1 MDLRLLA
8 SRFLGLSRFVGF
20 RDPTSSRFS
29 RSPYKGG
36 RNESLK
42 SEKVILVCIH
52 HLQTLAAKFH

>member
-1 MDLRLLA
+1 MDSTLLA

-42 SEKVILVCIH
+42 SESYSIL
-52 HLQTLAAKFH
+52 